1 MSELRETGANNSARA
16 RIARALAAFNPRLPR
31 RGRVQRQAER
41 CLIAHNGIASM
52 KDLRAW
58 CYIGRPFQRWQCWS
72 IKCAL
77 RSLGA
82 VQVGRDPRGGRPA
95 IWSLSDLQTGRQ
107 SG

>member
-1 MSELRETGANNSARA
+1 LRESSLEKSNVGARS

-77 RSLGA
+77 RKLGA
-82 VQVGRDPRGGRPA
+82 VQIGRAGGVGRPA
-95 IWSLSDLQTGRQ
+95 IWRLSD
-107 SG
+107 